1 MIQYIDDLKRKWEE
15 FNQYRAPTIDP
26 VIIKER
32 EHDMLYQ
39 FLSGL
44 DESYEQMRAQIPFST
59 ELPTLKDAMARLQG
73 EESQR

>member
-44 DESYEQMRAQIPFST
+44 DESYEQMRAQISFST